1 MLGMTD
7 RRRTSPSFLSYIDRS
22 ARYYEAQ
29 GYPQR
34 YAWAH
39 FDDVP
44 FAPLTKPLAA
54 SRLGVVTTSY
64 FHPENTQVRSFVDRP
79 VDPYAAPRSAAAE
92 LDNAELFWAK
102 EETHT
107 DDPETFLPLARL
119 GELAEAGRLG
129 SVSPRFYGLPT
140 AYSQRR
146 TLQRDAPAIEAFIRD
161 DEVDVALLVP
171 L

>member
-1 MLGMTD
+1 MVEN
-7 RRRTSPSFLSYIDRS
+7 RRTSPSHVSYIARS

-39 FDDVP
+39 FDEVP
-44 FAPLTKPLAA
+44 FTPLAAPLAA

-64 FHPENTQVRSFVDRP
+64 FHPENMRVKSFLERP
-79 VDPYAAPRSAAAE
+79 VDPYAAPLDAGAE
-92 LDNAELFWAK
+92 LDNAELAWAK
-102 EETHT
+102 DETHT
-107 DDPETFLPLARL
+107 DDPETFLPLTRL
-119 GELAEAGRLG
+119 GELVAAGRIG
-129 SVSPRFYGLPT
+129 SLSPRFYGVPT
-140 AYSQRR
+140 GYSQRK
-146 TLQRDAPAIEAFIRD
+146 TTEGDAPAIESFMRE